1 MIKND
6 EIRAFLK
13 KIREDEGK
21 KICLRKGPF
30 FHQTRAECNFQFL
43 GHVFVFSITHR
54 PMLSHSCLILYD
66 LTISN

>member
-1 MIKND
+1 VIKND

-21 KICLRKGPF
+21 KIRLRMRTF
-30 FHQTRAECNFQFL
+30 FQQTRAECNFQIL

-66 LTISN
+66 LPISN